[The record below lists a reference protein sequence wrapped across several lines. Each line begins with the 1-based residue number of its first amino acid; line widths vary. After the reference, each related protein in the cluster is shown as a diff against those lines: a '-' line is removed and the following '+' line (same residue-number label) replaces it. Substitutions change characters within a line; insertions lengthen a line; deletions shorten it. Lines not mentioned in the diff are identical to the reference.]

1 VGVGAGALLNK
12 EFERTPSGADRCA
25 RDYRS
30 IQTMTTATDVRSA
43 GRAAAS
49 RDYASGVDN
58 FCFWAANLGLAW
70 APFWLG
76 SNRPIAWY
84 ANAIYFGVLVL
95 VLEGSRLLWPRPLAV
110 PLRKVLFPV
119 FAFIA
124 VCVWIYV
131 QAATWTPPQ
140 LHNPIWQLE
149 GQGLDV
155 KIPGSIT
162 INRSETAIALM
173 RLLTE
178 GAAFWLYLQLCRS
191 PQRAYRSVQVVAFV
205 GAVYAVYGIVAFYVF
220 PGTILWLPKIYYLD
234 SVTSTFINRNSYATY
249 AGIGLVCALGVGLS
263 EYVRR
268 ADLAG
273 HSLVR
278 QGAAFLAA
286 TAGPPGAWV
295 AAAFVLAMALVLTGS
310 RGGIL
315 SSIAGTLAF
324 ALLLFMRRRS
334 ARAGLAV
341 FIALVTVG
349 IAISTFGDLLAARL
363 LRVGIEAT
371 DRLAVYRLTLLSIL
385 DSPWRGSGYGTFST
399 VFAMY
404 RDSSVSPVGMWDKAH
419 DTYLEIVQGL
429 GIPAAALFFAMLL
442 FFVARCAYGAL
453 TRKTSSTAPL
463 IAASASVIVGL
474 HSFVDFS
481 MQIQAV
487 ALTWTALL
495 GAGVAQSWSNQRPRQ
510 IGAR

>member
-1 VGVGAGALLNK
+1 
-12 EFERTPSGADRCA
+12 
-25 RDYRS
+25 
-30 IQTMTTATDVRSA
+30 MTTATDVRTA
-43 GRAAAS
+43 GRDVAS

-84 ANAIYFGVLVL
+84 ANATYFGVLVL
-95 VLEGSRLLWPRPLAV
+95 ILEGSRLLWPRPLAV

-119 FAFIA
+119 LAFTAIS
-124 VCVWIYV
+124 VWIYV
-131 QAATWTPPQ
+131 QAATWTPTQ

-149 GQGLDV
+149 RQGLDV
-155 KIPGSIT
+155 NIPGSIT
-162 INRSETAIALM
+162 INRSETAIALV

-178 GAAFWLYLQLCRS
+178 GAVFWLYLQLCRS
-191 PQRAYRSVQVVAFV
+191 PQRAYRSVQVVAII
-205 GAVYAVYGIVAFYVF
+205 GAAYAIYGIVAFYVL
-220 PGTILWLPKIYYLD
+220 PGTILWLPKAYYLD

-249 AGIGLVCALGVGLS
+249 AGLGLVCALGVGLS
-263 EYVRR
+263 EYIRR
-268 ADLAG
+268 AALAG
-273 HSLVR
+273 HSLAR

-286 TAGPPGAWV
+286 TAGPAGAWV
-295 AAAFVLAMALVLTGS
+295 AGAFVLAMALALTGS

-315 SSIAGTLAF
+315 ASIAGTLTF
-324 ALLLFMRRRS
+324 AVLVLMRGRS
-334 ARAGLAV
+334 ARAGFGV

-349 IAISTFGDLLAARL
+349 VAIFTFGDFLAARL
-363 LRVGIEAT
+363 LQPGFDVS

-385 DSPWRGSGYGTFST
+385 DSRWTGFGYGTFST
-399 VFAMY
+399 VFSMY

-419 DTYLEIVQGL
+419 NTYLEIIQGL
-429 GIPAAALFFAMLL
+429 GIPAAALFLVMVIFL
-442 FFVARCAYGAL
+442 VARCTHAAL
-453 TRKTSSTAPL
+453 TRKSSSTAPL
-463 IAASASVIVGL
+463 VAASASVIVGL

-495 GAGVAQSWSNQRPRQ
+495 ATGVARSWSSQQ
-510 IGAR
+510 L

>member
-1 VGVGAGALLNK
+1 
-12 EFERTPSGADRCA
+12 
-25 RDYRS
+25 
-30 IQTMTTATDVRSA
+30 MTTATDVRT
-43 GRAAAS
+43 AS
-49 RDYASGVDN
+49 RDVARRDYASGIDN

-84 ANAIYFGVLVL
+84 ANASYFGVLVL
-95 VLEGSRLLWPRPLAV
+95 SLEGSRLFWPRPLAV

-119 FAFIA
+119 LAFTAIS
-124 VCVWIYV
+124 VWIYV
-131 QAATWTPPQ
+131 QAATWTPAQ
-140 LHNPIWQLE
+140 LHNPIWELE
-149 GQGLDV
+149 RRGLDV
-155 KIPGSIT
+155 YIPGSIT
-162 INRSETAIALM
+162 INRSETAIALL

-178 GAAFWLYLQLCRS
+178 GAVFWLYLQLCRL
-191 PQRAYRSVQVVAFV
+191 PQRAYRSVQVVAFI

-220 PGTILWLPKIYYLD
+220 PGTILWFPKTYYLD

-249 AGIGLVCALGVGLS
+249 AGLGLVCALGVGLS

-268 ADLAG
+268 AASAG
-273 HSLVR
+273 HSLGR

-286 TAGPPGAWV
+286 TVGPAGAWV

-315 SSIAGTLAF
+315 ASIAGTLTF
-324 ALLLFMRRRS
+324 AVLVLMRGRS
-334 ARAGLAV
+334 VRAGCGV
-341 FIALVTVG
+341 FIGLITVG
-349 IAISTFGDLLAARL
+349 IAIFTFGDLLATRL
-363 LRVGIEAT
+363 LDLSIDAT

-385 DSPWRGSGYGTFST
+385 DSPWTGFGYGTFST

-419 DTYLEIVQGL
+419 NTYLEIIQGL
-429 GIPAAALFFAMLL
+429 GIPAAALFSAML
-442 FFVARCAYGAL
+442 FFLVARCAYAAL
-453 TRKTSSTAPL
+453 TRKSSSTAPMV
-463 IAASASVIVGL
+463 AASVSVMVGL

-481 MQIQAV
+481 MQMQAV

-495 GAGVAQSWSNQRPRQ
+495 GAGVAQSWSSQQ
-510 IGAR
+510 SWGAEVR